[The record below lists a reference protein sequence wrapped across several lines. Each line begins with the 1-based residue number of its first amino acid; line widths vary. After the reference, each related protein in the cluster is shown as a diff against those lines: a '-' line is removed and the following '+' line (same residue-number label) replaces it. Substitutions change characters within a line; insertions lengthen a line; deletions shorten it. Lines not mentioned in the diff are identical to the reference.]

1 MNRQL
6 LDVVLGQ
13 MKEGLRAGEPIGD
26 LKIAALFALG
36 SQLEAIFYYLGH
48 EFSSKFDVHPA
59 NKPDLIVKQLQDI
72 STKFHIGT
80 IQPTQQTDQQI
91 TFTLANGYSTRFVKS
106 DQLRTQNTFCSF
118 EAGLFAGL
126 VEKMTKNH
134 VFAQEIN
141 CKCQGKPACEFMVVF
156 A

>member
-6 LDVVLGQ
+6 LDIVLGQ

-48 EFSSKFDVHPA
+48 ELATKFDVSPA
-59 NKPDLIVKQLQDI
+59 NKPEPIVKQLQEI
-72 STKFHIGT
+72 SAKFHLGT
-80 IQPTQQTDQQI
+80 IQPTQKTDQQI
-91 TFTLANGYSTRFVKS
+91 TFTLANGYSTRFIKS
-106 DQLRTQNTFCSF
+106 DQLHTQNTFCSF

-126 VEKMTKNH
+126 VERMTKNH

-141 CKCQGKPACEFMVVF
+141 CKCQGKPACEFMVVYS
-156 A
+156 

>member
-1 MNRQL
+1 MNRPL
-6 LDVVLGQ
+6 LETVLNQ
-13 MKEGLRAGEPIGD
+13 MKESLLEGESIGD

-48 EFSSKFDVHPA
+48 ELASKFEVNPVTQL
-59 NKPDLIVKQLQDI
+59 DLIPQQLQEL
-72 STKFHIGT
+72 SVKYHLGT
-80 IQPTQQTDQQI
+80 IQLTQKTPQQI
-91 TFTLANGYSTRFVKS
+91 TFTLEDGYSTRFLKT
-106 DQLRTQNTFCSF
+106 DQMRTQNTFCSF

-141 CKCQGKPACEFMVVF
+141 CRCQGKPVCEFMVVF

>member
-1 MNRQL
+1 MNRPL
-6 LDVVLGQ
+6 LETVLNQ
-13 MKEGLRAGEPIGD
+13 IRQGLLTGEAIGD

-48 EFSSKFDVHPA
+48 ELASKIDVHLA
-59 NKPDLIVKQLQDI
+59 SKSKPIMEQLQEI
-72 STKFHIGT
+72 CLRYHLGT
-80 IQPTQQTDQQI
+80 IEPVKATDQQI
-91 TFTLANGYSTRFVKS
+91 TFTLANGYSTRFIRT

-126 VEKMTKNH
+126 VENMTKNPA
-134 VFAQEIN
+134 FAQEIS
-141 CKCQGKPACEFMVVF
+141 CKCQGKLVCEFMVMF

>member
-1 MNRQL
+1 MNRAL
-6 LDVVLGQ
+6 LDTVLNQ
-13 MKEGLRAGEPIGD
+13 MKQGLLAGDVIGD

-48 EFSSKFDVHPA
+48 ELAAKFDVNPA
-59 NKPDLIVKQLQDI
+59 KTPDPILQQLQDI
-72 STKFHIGT
+72 SAKYHLGT
-80 IQPTQQTDQQI
+80 IQLTSKTAQQI

-106 DQLRTQNTFCSF
+106 DQLRTQSTFCSF

-126 VEKMTKNH
+126 VERMTGNH

-156 A
+156 G

>member
-6 LDVVLGQ
+6 LETVLSQ
-13 MKEGLRAGEPIGD
+13 MKEGLRAGEAIGD

-48 EFSSKFDVHPA
+48 ELASKFDVNPA
-59 NKPDLIVKQLQDI
+59 NKPDKIVQQLQDV
-72 STKFHIGT
+72 SSKFHLGT

-91 TFTLANGYSTRFVKS
+91 TFSLANGYSTRFIKS
-106 DQLRTQNTFCSF
+106 EQLHTQNTFCSF

-156 A
+156 G

>member
-1 MNRQL
+1 MNRPL
-6 LDVVLGQ
+6 LETVLNQ
-13 MKEGLRAGEPIGD
+13 IKQGLLAGGAIGD

-48 EFSSKFDVHPA
+48 ELASKFDGKPA
-59 NKPDLIVKQLQDI
+59 SKPEEILTQLQEI
-72 STKFHIGT
+72 GKRYHLGT
-80 IQPTQQTDQQI
+80 IAPLQMTPQQI
-91 TFTLANGYSTRFVKS
+91 TFTLADGYSTRFIRT

-126 VEKMTKNH
+126 VEKITKNPA
-134 VFAQEIN
+134 FAQEIS
-141 CKCQGKPACEFMVVF
+141 CKCQGKPVCEFMVMF

>member
-1 MNRQL
+1 MNRPL
-6 LDVVLGQ
+6 LEIVLNQ
-13 MKEGLRAGEPIGD
+13 MKEGLLAGETIGD

-48 EFSSKFDVHPA
+48 ELASKFEVNPA
-59 NKPDLIVKQLQDI
+59 NTPEIIMRQLQDI
-72 STKFHIGT
+72 SDKYHLDT
-80 IQPTQQTDQQI
+80 IQPTQQTPQQI
-91 TFTLANGYSTRFVKS
+91 TFSLANGYSTRFVKA

-126 VEKMTKNH
+126 VEKMTKSH

>member
-1 MNRQL
+1 MNRPL
-6 LDVVLGQ
+6 LETVLTQ
-13 MKEGLRAGEPIGD
+13 MKEGLRAGETIGD

-48 EFSSKFDVHPA
+48 ELASKFDVNPA
-59 NKPDLIVKQLQDI
+59 NEPDPIVRQLQDI
-72 STKFHIGT
+72 CAKYHLGT
-80 IQPTQQTDQQI
+80 IQPTQKTPQQI
-91 TFTLANGYSTRFVKS
+91 TFTLANGYSTRFVKT

>member
-1 MNRQL
+1 MNRPL
-6 LDVVLGQ
+6 LETVLNQ
-13 MKEGLRAGEPIGD
+13 MKQGLLAGEVIGD

-48 EFSSKFDVHPA
+48 ELASKFDVNPA
-59 NKPDLIVKQLQDI
+59 NKPDAILQQLQDI
-72 STKFHIGT
+72 SAKYHLGT
-80 IQPTQQTDQQI
+80 IQSTQKTEQQI
-91 TFTLANGYSTRFVKS
+91 TFTLANGYSTRFVKTE
-106 DQLRTQNTFCSF
+106 QMRTQNTFCSF